1 MNGDASA
8 IKLVNAVALQQAVL
22 CANCDSISDSPH
34 DTCMICGSRSLLPLS
49 RILGDARGEV
59 PSGAAGTVHPAAVER
74 PASDKIFVLTPAPH
88 GPRRRRG

>member
-1 MNGDASA
+1 MDGDASA

-49 RILGDARGEV
+49 RILGEVQGEV
-59 PSGAAGTVHPAAVER
+59 RSGAARTVQPAAER
-74 PASDKIFVLTPAPH
+74 PASDKIFVLTPTPH
-88 GPRRRRG
+88 RPRRRRG